1 MAERGES
8 FFNPVTRTRM
18 VFVDLPKDN
27 GGRQIAIDWF
37 VAPGERLA
45 AARHYHAGPDGLVVE
60 RFNLLDGSAEC
71 TVGAVRR
78 RAKAPHA
85 FEVPCNTVHVHPA
98 NTGGG
103 TLHVRQTVFLPE
115 PDMSTLTRIEQ
126 FFETLMALS
135 QQGRA
140 NRNGDIKNPLQ
151 AALTLHATL
160 LDPTYLPVIPRGAQ
174 LAAFSGIAKLA
185 RLLRYRAH
193 MIPVREGDAEAVYDG
208 RKQT

>member
-8 FFNPVTRTRM
+8 FFNPVTKTRM
-18 VFVDLPKDN
+18 VFVDLPEDN

-45 AARHYHAGPDGLVVE
+45 AARHYHAGPDRLVVE
-60 RFNLLDGSAEC
+60 RFDVLDGSAEC
-71 TVGAVRR
+71 TIGEVKR

-85 FEVPCNTVHVHPA
+85 FDVPCNSVHIHPA
-98 NTGGG
+98 NIGGG

-115 PDMSTLTRIEQ
+115 PDMTTLTRIEQ

-135 QQGRA
+135 QQGKA

-151 AALTLHATL
+151 GALTLHATL
-160 LDPTYLPVIPRGAQ
+160 LDPTYLPVMPRGVQ
-174 LAAFSGIAKLA
+174 VAAFGAVARLAKL
-185 RLLRYRAH
+185 LGYRAH
-193 MIPVREGDAEAVYDG
+193 IVPTKEDSDEG
-208 RKQT
+208 RK